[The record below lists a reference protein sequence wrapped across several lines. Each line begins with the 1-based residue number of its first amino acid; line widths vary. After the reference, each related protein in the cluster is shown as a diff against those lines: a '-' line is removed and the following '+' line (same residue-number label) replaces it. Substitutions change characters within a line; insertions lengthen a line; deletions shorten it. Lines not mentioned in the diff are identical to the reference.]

1 MERRSAPERYLTIA
15 GRACQSTDMRFPDW
29 VAREGIPIKQ
39 VAERCGVSRPS
50 VANARDGIALQT
62 FDLSARLSAFTG
74 GQCTL
79 EEIADPTG
87 ETRARIAA
95 EVVPWQRAQRAQRES
110 RLPEPGELRAMA
122 ARVCQRV
129 DGVRCALDDD
139 DDVVLEDFVRRT
151 KESLRNRSEPG
162 ES

>member
-1 MERRSAPERYLTIA
+1 ML
-15 GRACQSTDMRFPDW
+15 FPDW

-50 VANARDGIALQT
+50 VQNARDGIALQT

-87 ETRARIAA
+87 ETRARIAS
-95 EVVPWQRAQRAQRES
+95 EVVPWQRAQRES
-110 RLPEPGELRAMA
+110 RLPEAGELRAMA
-122 ARVCQRV
+122 ARVCQRA
-129 DGVRCALDDD
+129 DGVRCALAEDDD
-139 DDVVLEDFVRRT
+139 DGVRRAV
-151 KESLRNRSEPG
+151 RD
-162 ES
+162 